1 MVDNV
6 LRRRENDRCWGKRA
20 YFFSY
25 SNSGSAAQQLTVFK
39 LMHARWGER
48 GPGDGND
55 MMVVEL
61 QIRSYCG
68 CHGDV
73 RGLSGW

>member
-1 MVDNV
+1 MPRQGQNGLVQG
-6 LRRRENDRCWGKRA
+6 EKSI
-20 YFFSY
+20 FFSY

-39 LMHARWGER
+39 LMRSHWGKR
-48 GPGDGND
+48 AHSDGAD

-61 QIRSYCG
+61 QIIFCG

-73 RGLSGW
+73 RGLSGC